1 MAVLPWGRSVRPSLI
16 LGHGILSWGGQSFS
30 FLDHLLKIVW
40 CSFYEKPECYRSG
53 ITGSSLWW
61 GLNMG
66 NCFVKIVCDVPGT
79 QLKTGRKP
87 RVGVVSDQIRNEE
100 LVCGIVAI
108 I

>member
-1 MAVLPWGRSVRPSLI
+1 
-16 LGHGILSWGGQSFS
+16 
-30 FLDHLLKIVW
+30 
-40 CSFYEKPECYRSG
+40 
-53 ITGSSLWW
+53 
-61 GLNMG
+61 MG
-66 NCFVKIVCDVPGT
+66 NCFVKIVVCDVPGT